1 MARATTPKKAV
12 EVEEET
18 ETVEVEVA
26 EEAAEEV
33 AEEAPVPAEVEEV
46 EVAPATKSFT
56 APNTWTAFYGSKRY
70 DFIEG
75 KKYNLPADAHA
86 WFSK

>member
-1 MARATTPKKAV
+1 MARATTPKAV
-12 EVEEET
+12 EGEEET
-18 ETVEVEVA
+18 TEEVV
-26 EEAAEEV
+26 EEAAV
-33 AEEAPVPAEVEEV
+33 EEAPAAEVEEV

-56 APNTWTAFYGSKRY
+56 APNTWTAFYGNRRY

-75 KKYNLPADAHA
+75 KKYTIPADAHA

>member
-1 MARATTPKKAV
+1 MARTTAPKAA
-12 EVEEET
+12 EVETEVVEET
-18 ETVEVEVA
+18 EAVEEVEVA
-26 EEAAEEV
+26 EEAPVV
-33 AEEAPVPAEVEEV
+33 AEVVEELEVV

-56 APNTWTAFYGSKRY
+56 APNTWTAFYGSTRY

-75 KKYNLPADAHA
+75 KRYDIPADAHA

>member
-1 MARATTPKKAV
+1 MTTSRKTPAKQVATVEEDAV
-12 EVEEET
+12 EVVEAQEEEVQA
-18 ETVEVEVA
+18 VEA
-26 EEAAEEV
+26 
-33 AEEAPVPAEVEEV
+33 V
-46 EVAPATKSFT
+46 EVAPSTVSFT

-75 KKYNLPADAHA
+75 KKYNLSPEAAA